1 MLRTVFGFRQ
11 EKQVNMTR
19 LRERIKMMSVN
30 QMNVYHVL
38 LEVFNVLHNGSSEQ
52 IRSKWMDKGN
62 SEYPLRN
69 KEKELKVP
77 ERPSKKCIGFTY
89 CGAKLYNTL
98 PDHIKD
104 ITKPEPY
111 KTKIKEWIWN
121 TIPPY

>member
-1 MLRTVFGFRQ
+1 
-11 EKQVNMTR
+11 
-19 LRERIKMMSVN
+19 
-30 QMNVYHVL
+30 
-38 LEVFNVLHNGSSEQ
+38 
-52 IRSKWMDKGN
+52 MDKGN

-77 ERPSKKCIGFTY
+77 ERPSQKCIGFTY
-89 CGAKLYNTL
+89 CGAKLYNIL